1 VPALLDWI
9 ATLAAGLFAGAA
21 LYVSL
26 VEHPARVSLGPRA
39 AVHEFRPSYRRGA
52 AMQAPL
58 SALGAA
64 AGIAR
69 WATGGSVVW
78 LAGGLAL
85 GALVPFTLLVI
96 RPTNARLLADTPDVS
111 VPDVAALLT
120 RWGRLHAVRTVV
132 SLAVFAGFLA
142 LLTRD

>member
-1 VPALLDWI
+1 VPALLAWI
-9 ATLAAGLFAGAA
+9 ATVAAGLFAGAA
-21 LYVSL
+21 VYVSL
-26 VEHPARVSLGPRA
+26 VEHPARVSLGSRA

-58 SALGAA
+58 SLLGAA
-64 AGIAR
+64 AAIAC
-69 WATGGSVVW
+69 WAAFGSIAW

-96 RPTNARLLADTPDVS
+96 RPTNTRLLADAVDV
-111 VPDVAALLT
+111 DADALLA

-132 SLAVFAGFLA
+132 SLGVFAAFVA
-142 LLTRD
+142 LLVRA